1 MDALRPAELPQ
12 SSSPCAHDHVRT
24 GKQYIKSME
33 VFGESAVCYSGIS
46 ELPLHYKER
55 MLYLTAC
62 RGFPVLDVPFPL
74 DFLVGVRYFD
84 AAGTDIGSEFHLR
97 KMFVRFYLRTAI
109 PLYPE
114 SPYMTSSS
122 SRISFVASSMSC
134 TLADVA
140 VIVWT

>member
-1 MDALRPAELPQ
+1 
-12 SSSPCAHDHVRT
+12 
-24 GKQYIKSME
+24 ME